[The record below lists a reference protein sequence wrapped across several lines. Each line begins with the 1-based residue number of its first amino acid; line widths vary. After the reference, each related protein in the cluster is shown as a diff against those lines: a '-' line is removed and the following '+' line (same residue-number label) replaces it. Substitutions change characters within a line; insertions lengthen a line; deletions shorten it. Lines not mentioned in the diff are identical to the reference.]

1 MLNSEYTD
9 DCERLAEP
17 RTHHLPPELPTSRR
31 SNRRRLHAETLLQFN
46 YVAYRFRLWRSTSLL
61 WPWPRSAGVLASRPI
76 SRYLSFLPDRFP
88 VLSLLPRY
96 GQSSNDTDWSF
107 GLGIGTNLGVL
118 AVVSGFCLSNIDD
131 DVECS
136 HLGTPKLPVTV
147 SCAEK
152 ARQPPQGSRQA
163 AIQALD
169 VVADVAQ
176 DAQPAVVSI
185 TSIDKGF
192 LARHTQSTGSG
203 FIIDG
208 SGHVITNAHVVGYR
222 NNVFVHL
229 SDGRSFPGRV
239 LAVDVSS
246 DLAIIRLDVKEATA
260 KSLPQLRLAPD
271 LTSVRPGHFVLALG
285 SPLMLANSVTVGV
298 VSALNRDLGHSEGLK
313 YIQTDAIITFGNSG
327 GPLVN
332 LYGEVIGVNAMV
344 AGTGVGFAIP
354 VDQVRKFAQL
364 ALEAVSR
371 AGKPPPAPNML
382 GPSGDSY
389 VITESDAS
397 DRGSSQRRYLGLV
410 MRTLTPELAFE
421 LSSRGGA
428 QFLDVTEGVLIHA
441 VMKNSP
447 AQRAG
452 LRAGD
457 VIIAIDGLPITNAQQ
472 VYSAAENRD
481 ELSITVLRRGKKMN
495 FHNIHTEKV

>member
-1 MLNSEYTD
+1 M
-9 DCERLAEP
+9 
-17 RTHHLPPELPTSRR
+17 
-31 SNRRRLHAETLLQFN
+31 
-46 YVAYRFRLWRSTSLL
+46 FRLWRCISLL
-61 WPWPRSAGVLASRPI
+61 WPRPCSADVSAPRRIA
-76 SRYLSFLPDRFP
+76 RF
-88 VLSLLPRY
+88 LSLVPGRSPVFGFLTRL
-96 GQSSNDTDWSF
+96 SNDTHRPFDV
-107 GLGIGTNLGVL
+107 GVGTSLGVFAL
-118 AVVSGFCLSNIDD
+118 VSGLLLSNIDD
-131 DVECS
+131 DVENS
-136 HLGTPKLPVTV
+136 YLNAPSLPVTV

-152 ARQPPQGSRQA
+152 LRQLPQDRRQA

-169 VVADVAQ
+169 VVADVAE

-185 TSIDKGF
+185 TSMDKNF
-192 LARHTQSTGSG
+192 LARHSQSTGSG

-222 NNVFVHL
+222 SNVFVHL

-246 DLAIIRLDVKEATA
+246 DLAIIRLDLKEATA

-271 LTSVRPGHFVLALG
+271 LKSVRPGHFVLALG

-354 VDQVRKFAQL
+354 VDQVRKFSQL

-371 AGKPPPAPNML
+371 AGKPPPSPNML

-389 VITESDAS
+389 LITESNAS
-397 DRGSSQRRYLGLV
+397 DSGSRQRRYLGLV

-421 LSSRGGA
+421 LSSRGES
-428 QFLDVTEGVLIHA
+428 QFQDVTEGVLIHA

-457 VIIAIDGLPITNAQQ
+457 VITAIDGLPITNAQQ

-481 ELSITVLRRGKKMN
+481 DLSITVLRRGKQIN
-495 FHNIHTEKV
+495 FPNIHTEKV